1 MSAAGREQ
9 STRRRLPPFAEELDG
24 TLAVHSQFVLHGNVR
39 DDYLVVHRGED
50 RTTDMAGLL
59 WHLLRARGYD
69 ALVRYDAVDGFT
81 VHPGSA
87 LPDVE
92 KLLGRGRVGRLHH
105 GRLVRADR
113 APRIDELGPLL
124 RALATGVETPQRFRP
139 GADRPEVTPETTEQH
154 PQRLAVLID
163 YAARLATDVNRLSD
177 AERDFFLSCLKL
189 ADDVRPLPHHRSG
202 RSLYNPVVW
211 LADGERDLPTWLVA
225 GSDRVRTIGVP
236 LPDLEERGR
245 LARLRI
251 AAVAEA
257 TGVESAGPV
266 LAPAREPREPLP
278 PLLRKGARAPSAPA
292 DTPEATPEGAPA
304 LVPELERAVDGFA
317 RAADGLTL
325 RAMRECER
333 LAADRSWPPTRMPD
347 AVRVYRLG
355 VENNPWRRGHVRQR
369 IREGEAFIRSRV
381 KGQEPAVVKATDI
394 LKRAALGL
402 SGAQA
407 ANPGHR
413 PRGVLFFAGPTGTGK
428 TELAK
433 SVATVLFGGPESCLR
448 FDMSEFSAPHSAD
461 RLVGAP
467 PGYVGYE
474 AGGELTSAVRTDPF
488 RVILFDEIEKADK
501 GVLDK
506 FLQVL
511 EDGRLTDGQ
520 GITTHFSECVII
532 FTSNLGVL
540 AEDPATGLKRRV
552 VEPGTP
558 YEELA
563 ATVHAN
569 VERHF
574 TEVVGRPELMNR
586 LGGNVVVFDFI
597 GPEVART
604 IFDLQIANIAARL
617 RDDQRLRLR
626 LDAEAREQLAKRCTA
641 RLENGGRGIGN
652 ELETTLVNPL
662 ARALFDAGDVPEQS
676 VVTVAS
682 VEEGPD
688 GTVRLRLDIERPPPS

>member
-1 MSAAGREQ
+1 MTTAGRERQ
-9 STRRRLPPFAEELDG
+9 NRRRLPPFAEELDG

-39 DDYLVVHRGED
+39 DDYLVVHRGQD

-59 WHLLRARGYD
+59 WHLLRARGYE

-92 KLLGRGRVGRLHH
+92 RLLGRGRVGRFHH

-124 RALATGVETPQRFRP
+124 RALATGIE
-139 GADRPEVTPETTEQH
+139 A
-154 PQRLAVLID
+154 PQRLALLID

-177 AERDFFLSCLKL
+177 AERDFFLGCLKL
-189 ADDVRPLPHHRSG
+189 ADEVRPLTHHRTG

-211 LADGERDLPTWLVA
+211 LADGERDLPTWLVS
-225 GSDRVRTIGVP
+225 GSDRIRTIGVP

-257 TGVESAGPV
+257 AGTESAGPV
-266 LAPAREPREPLP
+266 LAPAREPLP
-278 PLLRKGARAPSAPA
+278 PLLRKGASGPTAPVNA
-292 DTPEATPEGAPA
+292 PEGTPVNAPA
-304 LVPELERAVDGFA
+304 LAPELERAVDGFA

-333 LAADRSWPPTRMPD
+333 LAADRAWPLTRMPD

-540 AEDPATGLKRRV
+540 AEDPTTGLKRRV

-626 LDAEAREQLAKRCTA
+626 LDADARDHLAKRCTA

-662 ARALFDAGDVPEQS
+662 ARALFDAGDVPEHS

-682 VEEGPD
+682 VAEGPD
-688 GTVRLRLDIERPPPS
+688 GTVRLRLDIERPPAS

>member
-1 MSAAGREQ
+1 MTRADDERAG
-9 STRRRLPPFAEELDG
+9 RRLPAFAEELEA
-24 TLAVHSQFVLHGNVR
+24 TLAVHAQFVLHGNVR
-39 DDYLVVHRGED
+39 DDYLVVHRGQD

-59 WHLLRARGYD
+59 WHILRRRGYD

-81 VHPGSA
+81 VHPGTA

-92 KLLGRGRVGRLHH
+92 RLLGRGRVGRRYR
-105 GRLVRADR
+105 GRLLRAER
-113 APRIDELGPLL
+113 SPRLDELGPLL
-124 RALATGVETPQRFRP
+124 RAVATGVEAPQRPRP
-139 GADRPEVTPETTEQH
+139 GADRPEQPAVEREH
-154 PQRLAVLID
+154 PQRLALLID
-163 YAARLATDVNRLSD
+163 YAGRIPTDVNRLSD
-177 AERDFFLSCLKL
+177 AERDFFLGCLKL
-189 ADDVRPLPHHRSG
+189 ADDVTPLVHPVSG
-202 RSLYNPVVW
+202 RAQYNPVIW
-211 LADGERDLPTWLVA
+211 LADGERDLPGWLVA

-245 LARLRI
+245 MARLRI
-251 AAVAEA
+251 TGAA
-257 TGVESAGPV
+257 
-266 LAPAREPREPLP
+266 APAALAVPPR
-278 PLLRKGARAPSAPA
+278 LRKETDGPGAGAVLGPEVARAV
-292 DTPEATPEGAPA
+292 EE
-304 LVPELERAVDGFA
+304 FA
-317 RAADGLTL
+317 KSADGLTL

-333 LAADRSWPPTRMPD
+333 LAADRAWSFARMPD

-355 VENNPWRRGHVRQR
+355 VENNPWRRGHVRER
-369 IREGEAFIRSRV
+369 IRQGEATIRSRV
-381 KGQEPAVVKATDI
+381 KGQEPAVVKTMDI

-433 SVATVLFGGPESCLR
+433 SVATALFGGPDACLR

-540 AEDPATGLKRRV
+540 TEDPATGLKRRV

-563 ATVHAN
+563 ATVHGN

-604 IFDLQIANIAARL
+604 IFDLQVRNIGARL

-626 LDAEAREQLAKRCTA
+626 LGPEASEQLARRCTA
-641 RLENGGRGIGN
+641 RLDNGGRGIGN
-652 ELETTLVNPL
+652 ELETALVNPL
-662 ARALFDAGDVPEQS
+662 ARALFDAGEVPEDS
-676 VVTVAS
+676 VVTVTS
-682 VEEGPD
+682 VDEDPD
-688 GTVRLRLDIERPPPS
+688 GTVRLRLTVDGPTGTAGPAPS

>member
-1 MSAAGREQ
+1 M
-9 STRRRLPPFAEELDG
+9 TRTGEAPDRRLPAFAEEVDA
-24 TLAVHSQFVLHGNVR
+24 TLAVHAQFVLHGNVR
-39 DDYLVVHRGED
+39 DEYLVVHRGRD
-50 RTTDMAGLL
+50 RTADMAGLL
-59 WHLLRARGYD
+59 WHVLRHRGYD

-92 KLLGRGRVGRLHH
+92 RLLGRGRVGRRYR
-105 GRLVRADR
+105 GRLLRADR
-113 APRIDELGPLL
+113 SPRLDELGPLL
-124 RALATGVETPQRFRP
+124 RAVATGAEPPRRARQ
-139 GADRPEVTPETTEQH
+139 GADRTEPTALENEP
-154 PQRLAVLID
+154 PQRLALLID
-163 YAARLATDVNRLSD
+163 YAARIATDVNRLSD
-177 AERDFFLSCLKL
+177 AERDFFLGCLKL
-189 ADDVRPLPHHRSG
+189 ADDVAPLTHPRTG
-202 RSLYNPVVW
+202 RDLYNPVIW
-211 LADGERDLPTWLVA
+211 LADGERDLPTWLVS
-225 GSDRVRTIGVP
+225 GSDRIRTIGVP

-251 AAVAEA
+251 AEA
-257 TGVESAGPV
+257 
-266 LAPAREPREPLP
+266 APAAEPLP
-278 PLLRKGARAPSAPA
+278 PRLRKPTDPPPHEPVLG
-292 DTPEATPEGAPA
+292 PEA
-304 LVPELERAVDGFA
+304 A
-317 RAADGLTL
+317 RAAEEFAKSADGLSL

-333 LAADRSWPPTRMPD
+333 LAADRGWPPTRMPD

-355 VENNPWRRGHVRQR
+355 VEDNPWRRGHVRER
-369 IREGEAFIRSRV
+369 IRAGEEFIRSRV
-381 KGQEPAVVKATDI
+381 KGQEPAVVKTTDI

-433 SVATVLFGGPESCLR
+433 SVATVLFGSPEACLR

-488 RVILFDEIEKADK
+488 RVVLFDEIEKADK

-540 AEDPATGLKRRV
+540 TEDPATGLKRRV

-558 YEELA
+558 YEALA

-574 TEVVGRPELMNR
+574 TEVVGRPELLNR

-597 GPEVART
+597 GADVAHR
-604 IFDLQIANIAARL
+604 IFDLQLGNIAARL
-617 RDDQRLRLR
+617 RDDQRLELR
-626 LDAEAREQLAKRCTA
+626 LDPEARQRLTRRCTA
-641 RLENGGRGIGN
+641 QLDNGGRGIGN
-652 ELETTLVNPL
+652 ELETALVNPL
-662 ARALFDAGDVPEQS
+662 ARALFDAGDLPERS
-676 VVTVAS
+676 VVTVTS
-682 VEEGPD
+682 VDERPD
-688 GTVRLRLDIERPPPS
+688 GTVRLQLDIQHPTAP